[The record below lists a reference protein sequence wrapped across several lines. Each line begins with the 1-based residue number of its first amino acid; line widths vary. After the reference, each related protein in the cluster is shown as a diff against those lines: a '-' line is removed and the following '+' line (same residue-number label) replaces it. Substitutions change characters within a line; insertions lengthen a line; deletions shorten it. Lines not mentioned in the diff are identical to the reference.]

1 MFSSQIQNLIN
12 FIEKK
17 SILITTHDLIDLDGL
32 ISTILLKKLLERYSK
47 ARDIDLY
54 YSEFLKNTLSF
65 IKKITLEKKFLD
77 INSLILKS
85 KNLLD
90 KEFDVLIIV
99 DTNSLNQVKVL
110 ADKPLKLNEIPII
123 FIDHHFK
130 SSSFEEDKLNNLH
143 IIDNSKTST
152 VEIVLEICNY
162 LNYPISNNFK
172 ELIIAAILSD
182 TGFLKH
188 ANNETFFNLASLL
201 NDDIDYQKIVA
212 YLDNDLEIS
221 EKMARIKALQ
231 RVRMIRVSNW
241 LIGVVQLSSFHAS
254 AANQLINLG
263 FDVCLI
269 YSNKKKDLRITAR
282 AKKHVCLSTGLHLG
296 KLFNSVGGANGGGH
310 DGAASLK
317 VEKDIEF
324 VLENIVESIKK
335 ILMKE

>member
-152 VEIVLEICNY
+152 IEIVLEICNY
-162 LNYPISNNFK
+162 LNYSISNNFK

-310 DGAASLK
+310 DGAACLK

-324 VLENIVESIKK
+324 VLEYIVESIKK
-335 ILMKE
+335 ILIKE